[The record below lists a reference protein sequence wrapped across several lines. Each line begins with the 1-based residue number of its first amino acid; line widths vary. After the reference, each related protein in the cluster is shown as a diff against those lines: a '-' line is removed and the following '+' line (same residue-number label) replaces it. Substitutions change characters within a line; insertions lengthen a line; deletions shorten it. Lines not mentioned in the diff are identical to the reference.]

1 MPCNT
6 PTTEPM
12 GLNACEK
19 FNLFSELSEDPG
31 KAIKGLAPVS
41 RNANPDAITKRE
53 SRKNSI
59 SVLIY
64 PSLTTCMANS
74 AHSHNLCG

>member
-19 FNLFSELSEDPG
+19 FNLCSELFE
-31 KAIKGLAPVS
+31 AQA
-41 RNANPDAITKRE
+41 KRLKDWRLFRE
-53 SRKNSI
+53 MPILMQSQKERAEKI
-59 SVLIY
+59 QY
-64 PSLTTCMANS
+64 PF
-74 AHSHNLCG
+74 

>member
-19 FNLFSELSEDPG
+19 FNLCSKLPEGPS
-31 KAIKGLAPVS
+31 KVMKGLAPVS
-41 RNANPDAITKRE
+41 RNANPDAITKRDI
-53 SRKNSI
+53 RKNPI

-64 PSLTTCMANS
+64 PSRTTCIASS
-74 AHSHNLCG
+74 AHSQNLCG